1 MPYVYPDT
9 CGAGFHSN
17 VHSCPNCGARAK
29 RVHERHSRR
38 SGPSGRP
45 GREDVELEVR
55 DALYGRRSGTVE
67 RLASV

>member
-1 MPYVYPDT
+1 MFTPIRAGQDFTAT
-9 CGAGFHSN
+9 CN
-17 VHSCPNCGARAK
+17 SCPNCGARAK

-38 SGPSGRP
+38 SGPSGRL